1 MQTVI
6 VGRDRSCNVVFHDMS
21 VSRKHCSAEKL
32 PDGTYFLRDL
42 QSKNG
47 TFVDGIR
54 IRQKHITASSRIR
67 LGNLNISGSD
77 IISHLQGRA
86 PAHVQKTTGRK
97 TAPYFIAGI
106 AAIILLVFF
115 FLPSQ
120 KNAGLQKPVPPA
132 MQESRP
138 EAAPKSRQS
147 DFAENMRNAEKATV
161 LVVVRLHNGSYASG
175 SGFFVNGHTIVTNR
189 HVVDNASSIIVGNRI
204 IGSHQVRLIG
214 VAKGRQKDFAVLDAG
229 RDIGTPLAFTVAAGR
244 NEKVYAWGYPGLLV
258 GAIKWD
264 GLPEVVSTSGEIN
277 VIRNGAS
284 NLIVHSAKI
293 SQGNSGGPLVNENG
307 CVVGINTLLLED
319 HSGQYSGEYY
329 ISYAS
334 SDIISFLDSYRIQY
348 NVR

>member
-77 IISHLQGRA
+77 IISHLQGRV

-147 DFAENMRNAEKATV
+147 DFVENMRNAEKATV

-277 VIRNGAS
+277 VVRNGAS